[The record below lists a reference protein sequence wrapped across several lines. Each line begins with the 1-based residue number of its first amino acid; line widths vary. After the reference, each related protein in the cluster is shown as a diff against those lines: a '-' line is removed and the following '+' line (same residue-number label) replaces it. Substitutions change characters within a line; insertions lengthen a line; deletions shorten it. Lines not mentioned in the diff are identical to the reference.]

1 MDLYISH
8 PLLKENTVEKRA
20 YQDNILK
27 TAREKNTLVVLPTGM
42 GKTIIAL
49 LLAIERL
56 EKFPEEK
63 VLILAPTRPLVSQH
77 KKVFEE
83 LTTIEKDSLK
93 LITGT
98 KKPEKREKEY
108 KDAKIVFSTPQT
120 VENDLKEGR
129 LSLEDFCLLVVD
141 EAHRS
146 VGNYSYTYVAKKY
159 MTQAKHPLI
168 LALTASP
175 GSDKEKIEEICRNL
189 FIRNVEIKTE
199 DDPDVKPYI
208 KPVIID
214 VVKVSFSPDLERIR
228 EKLKEVLK
236 EKKERLKE
244 LGFRF
249 TTKKE
254 LLDLQ
259 KKIGMKASQGE
270 KQLYGILMLIA
281 DTIKIWH
288 AIELLETQSVTA
300 LKKYM
305 EKLAGEK
312 SKRIFSDSRIRDVY
326 FDVMATDEMH
336 PKMEKLIEIVKKEL
350 EHAERI
356 LIFSHY
362 RSNIEKIYEE
372 LKKVEGCKPCYLV
385 GQAGKKGLSQ
395 KEQIETIRRFEEGEC
410 NCLIGSPVSEEGL
423 HIPSVDVGIF
433 YDAVPSAIRLIQRR
447 GRIGRVK
454 MGKVIFLLLK
464 NSRDEAYFYTA
475 LRKEKMMKKFL
486 KDLKQ
491 WGLDKRTLYD
501 FR

>member
-1 MDLYISH
+1 MYVSH
-8 PLLKENTVEKRA
+8 PFLKENKVEKRA

-27 TAREKNTLVVLPTGM
+27 SIRNKNSLVVLPTGI

-49 LLAIERL
+49 LLAVERL
-56 EKFPEEK
+56 EKYPDEK
-63 VLILAPTRPLVSQH
+63 ILILAPTRPLVAQH

-83 LTTIEKDSLK
+83 LTKIPEEKMK
-93 LITGT
+93 IVTGT
-98 KKPEKREKEY
+98 KKPEKRMKEY
-108 KDAKIVFSTPQT
+108 KEAWVIFSTPQT
-120 VENDLKEGR
+120 IENDIKEER
-129 LSLEDFCLLVVD
+129 INLEDISLLVID

-146 VGNYSYTYVAKKY
+146 VGNYSYTYVAKAY
-159 MTQAKHPLI
+159 MTRAKHPLI

-175 GSDKEKIEEICRNL
+175 GSEKEKIEEICKNL

-199 DDPDVKPYI
+199 EDPDVKPYV

-214 VVKVSFSPDLERIR
+214 IVKVKFSDKLEEIR

-236 EKKERLKE
+236 EKRERLKE
-244 LGFRF
+244 IGFRF
-249 TTKKE
+249 QTKKE

-259 KKIGMKASQGE
+259 KKVGEKASKGE
-270 KQLYGILMLIA
+270 RQLYGILMLIA

-300 LKKYM
+300 LKKYF
-305 EKLAGEK
+305 EKLASEK
-312 SKRIFSDSRIRDVY
+312 SKRIFSDERIRDVY
-326 FDVMATDEMH
+326 FDLMTIDEMH
-336 PKMEKLIEIVKKEL
+336 PKMKKLKEIVEDEL
-350 EHAERI
+350 KHSERI

-372 LKKVEGCKPCYLV
+372 LKKIEGCRPCYLV
-385 GQAGKKGLSQ
+385 GQSGKKGLSQ
-395 KEQIETIRRFEEGEC
+395 KEQIETVKKFESGEC

-454 MGKVIFLLLK
+454 IGKIIFILLK

-475 LRKEKMMKKFL
+475 LRKEKQMKRFL
-486 KDLKQ
+486 KELKE